1 MILLPMLQDRRMILN
16 ELETLR
22 DSLQSYKDNF
32 KPITRPL
39 YGTFFDKQTQ
49 SWLFPKDASEE
60 LNTRSFF
67 KRFLPSELEMFLTK
81 MTVKQ
86 HKMGSVIFPD
96 E

>member
-1 MILLPMLQDRRMILN
+1 MILN

-22 DSLQSYKDNF
+22 DSLVSYRDIF
-32 KPITRPL
+32 KPIARPL
-39 YGTFFDKQTQ
+39 YGTFFDKKAQ

-67 KRFLPSELEMFLTK
+67 KRFLPSELELFLTK

-96 E
+96 D